1 MNWRRWLQ
9 RDDREANLDREL
21 SFHIE
26 ERVADMVRSG
36 VSEEDARR
44 RVRLEFGA
52 AERVTEECRDV
63 RPARWAETFLRDIRY
78 AWRNLRRN
86 PGFAA
91 VAIATL
97 ALGIGGLTAM
107 FSAFDTILIRPLPY
121 ADPDRLVMVWDD
133 LSKSDDR
140 TKSAP
145 APAEWFE
152 WRRLNTV
159 FTDLASTQPTEAT
172 LSGDAA
178 PEQVPARKATG
189 NLWSVLGVKP
199 LIGRVFNDEEDR
211 NGARVAVIS
220 YGLWQRRYG
229 GSPDVLGRKIDVNDT
244 PYEVIGVLPREFYF
258 LPARDIDL
266 WMPASF
272 PAWMRTAFGWHDEE
286 VVARLKTGVTRE
298 QAERSMAALSL
309 QLTAKAFPRPHRTV
323 VTSLREDITG
333 KTQTALVV
341 LLAASA
347 ALLLIACVNLANLL
361 MSRGLAR
368 SREVA
373 VRVALGAGR
382 GRLAA
387 QFLTESLVLAGLGA
401 LAGLA
406 LALPAMRFL
415 ARLVPETMGPVRLT
429 LDWRVLAFSA
439 AAAIAAALAFGL
451 APALRGSRTG
461 PQDGLHEGG
470 RGAAGARSYWFQHSL
485 IVIETALAVAL
496 LTSGGLLLETFRHL
510 RNTDLGVR
518 REKLLTFETPL
529 FRYKKFDRRDA
540 FLTAVLEKIRA
551 IPGVINAGATSQL
564 PLKPNDASA
573 TFYWIAGQPRERI
586 RDQVALIRLV
596 TRDYFPTIGAR
607 LREGRFFEVSDR
619 RSDAQVAIVNETFAN
634 RNFAG
639 RSAIGA
645 QFKFGNTGDKGY
657 WYRIVGVVKE
667 IHEVGMEEATRPAVY
682 LLHEQG
688 NNQLMIPP
696 GGIAVRTAVE
706 PASIVSAIRQA
717 MWSIDKNQPMWRV
730 QTLEDIFARQLTTPT
745 QSTALMGAF
754 ALLALLLAS
763 VGLYGVLSYAVTQRT
778 SEIGVRMALGATSR
792 EILLTFG
799 KRGLVL
805 TVAGLAI
812 GLGLSTVAS
821 RFLSALLYGFRPDL
835 IPTITVVSLVLL
847 GVAALACLAPAR
859 RASRVDPVVALR
871 SE

>member
-1 MNWRRWLQ
+1 MILRRWL
-9 RDDREANLDREL
+9 RRGEKEANLEREL

-52 AERVTEECRDV
+52 AEQVKDECRDV
-63 RPARWAETFLRDIRY
+63 RPARWAETFVQDVLF

-121 ADPDRLVMVWDD
+121 ADPERLVMVWDD
-133 LSKSDDR
+133 LSKTDDR

-145 APAEWFE
+145 APAEWYE
-152 WRRLNTV
+152 WRRLNTI
-159 FTDLASTQPTEAT
+159 FTDIASTQPADAT

-178 PEQVPARKATG
+178 PEQVPARKVTG

-211 NGARVAVIS
+211 NGTRVAVIS

-229 GSPDVLGRKIDVNDT
+229 GSPDLLGRKIDVNDT
-244 PYEVIGVLPREFYF
+244 PYEVIGVMPRDFYF
-258 LPARDIDL
+258 LPAREIDL

-272 PAWMRTAFGWHDEE
+272 PAWMRKAFGWHDET
-286 VVARLKTGVTRE
+286 VVARLKAGVTLV
-298 QAERSMAALSL
+298 QADRSMAALSL
-309 QLTAKAFPRPHRTV
+309 QVTAKDFPKPHRTI
-323 VTSLREDITG
+323 VTSLREDIAG

-368 SREVA
+368 GREVA
-373 VRVALGAGR
+373 IRVALGAGG

-401 LAGLA
+401 LAGLV
-406 LALPAMRFL
+406 LAVPAMRFL

-461 PQDGLHEGG
+461 PQVGLREGG
-470 RGAAGARSYWFQHSL
+470 RGTAGARSYWFQHSL

-518 REKLLTFETPL
+518 PEKLLTFETPL
-529 FRYKKFDRRDA
+529 FRYKEFDRRDA
-540 FLTAVLEKIRA
+540 FLSAVLEKIRA

-564 PLKPNDASA
+564 PLKVNEGSA
-573 TFYWIAGQPRERI
+573 TFYWISGQPRERI
-586 RDQVALIRLV
+586 RDQVAIIRLV

-619 RSDAQVAIVNETFAN
+619 HSDAQVAIVNETFAN

-667 IHEVGMEEATRPAVY
+667 IHEVGMEEAARPAVY
-682 LLHEQG
+682 SLHDQG
-688 NNQLMIPP
+688 STQLMIPP

-706 PASIVSAIRQA
+706 PASIVSAVRQA
-717 MWSIDKNQPMWRV
+717 IWSIDKNQPMWRV

-763 VGLYGVLSYAVTQRT
+763 VGLYGVLSYSVTQRT

-812 GLGLSTVAS
+812 GLGLSIVAS
-821 RFLSALLYGFRPDL
+821 RFLNALLYGFRPDL
-835 IPTITVVSLVLL
+835 IPTITVVSLILL

>member
-1 MNWRRWLQ
+1 MNWRRWL
-9 RDDREANLDREL
+9 RRNDREANLEREL

-36 VSEEDARR
+36 VSEEAARR
-44 RVRLEFGA
+44 QVRLEFGA
-52 AERVTEECRDV
+52 AEQVKDECRDV
-63 RPARWAETFLRDIRY
+63 RPARWAETFVQDVRY

-86 PGFAA
+86 PGFTA
-91 VAIATL
+91 VAVATL

-133 LSKSDDR
+133 LSKTDDR

-145 APAEWFE
+145 APAEWYE

-159 FTDLASTQPTEAT
+159 FTDIASTQPTDAT
-172 LSGDAA
+172 LSGDAQ
-178 PEQVPARKATG
+178 PEQVPARKTTG

-211 NGARVAVIS
+211 NGVRVAVIS

-244 PYEVIGVLPREFYF
+244 PYEVIGVMPREFYF
-258 LPARDIDL
+258 LPAREIDL

-272 PAWMRTAFGWHDEE
+272 PAWMRKAFGWHDEQ
-286 VVARLKTGVTRE
+286 VVARLKAGVTRE

-309 QLTAKAFPRPHRTV
+309 QLTAKAFPRPHRTI

-347 ALLLIACVNLANLL
+347 ALLLVACLSLANLL

-406 LALPAMRFL
+406 LAVPAMRFL

-439 AAAIAAALAFGL
+439 ASAIAAALAFGL
-451 APALRGSRTG
+451 APAFRGSRTG
-461 PQDGLHEGG
+461 PQDGLREGG
-470 RGAAGARSYWFQHSL
+470 RGAAGARSYLFQHSL
-485 IVIETALAVAL
+485 IVIETALAVTL

-529 FRYKKFDRRDA
+529 FRYKEFDRRDA
-540 FLTAVLEKIRA
+540 FLSAVLEKIRA

-564 PLKPNDASA
+564 PLKVNEGSA
-573 TFYWIAGQPRERI
+573 TFYWISGQPQERV

-619 RSDAQVAIVNETFAN
+619 HSDAQVAIVNETFAN

-667 IHEVGMEEATRPAVY
+667 IHEVGMEEAARPAVY
-682 LLHEQG
+682 GLHEQG
-688 NNQLMIPP
+688 SNQLMIPP

-805 TVAGLAI
+805 TVAGLAT
-812 GLGLSTVAS
+812 GLALSTVAS
-821 RFLSALLYGFRPDL
+821 RFLNALLYGFRPDF
-835 IPTITVVSLVLL
+835 IPTITVVSLILL
-847 GVAALACLAPAR
+847 GVAVLACLAPAR